1 MGHRSCFKDMTDQ
14 IYLIYACTDTNHVRH
29 FTASHRFMVHFVV
42 AGSKGFPLSLFFF
55 YFPNLKGIIYIT
67 KLCNKK
73 YRSLCSFK
81 SWKSSYLFT
90 RSIDLKTIPCSPDYV
105 IFMRSTGCAVQ
116 YWGITLTSEV
126 KPRCTDKKFHLFT
139 GMLFYKNKSNS
150 TRALIGHKTIYMSV
164 CKHGFRSSII
174 SYFIKEM

>member
-1 MGHRSCFKDMTDQ
+1 MIVQKLKIVVPF
-14 IYLIYACTDTNHVRH
+14 YLVN
-29 FTASHRFMVHFVV
+29 
-42 AGSKGFPLSLFFF
+42 
-55 YFPNLKGIIYIT
+55 
-67 KLCNKK
+67 
-73 YRSLCSFK
+73 
-81 SWKSSYLFT
+81 W
-90 RSIDLKTIPCSPDYV
+90 V